1 MTAMSYEEF
10 GSAFVHEAVTP
21 ARISGVIRELAGD
34 MVKVGPMGAGPGGV
48 ATATAVGTVAE
59 PVVEQTG
66 DDPLSYIVRLPVDLK
81 LDVNVAG
88 THHHYTAEAEV
99 QVGIAVR
106 LEEPLSICIEPTPPS
121 RRNVTVNVHAKGI
134 QAKVLGRIGDID
146 NELRREI
153 AAYVRERIES
163 DASQFSNVDLRP
175 IMAEAWPTG

>member
-1 MTAMSYEEF
+1 MTGMTFEQF

-21 ARISGVIRELAGD
+21 ARIAGVIRELAGD
-34 MVKVGPMGAGPGGV
+34 VVKVGPINAGPGGV
-48 ATATAVGTVAE
+48 ATATATGTVAE
-59 PVVEQTG
+59 PVVEQTS
-66 DDPLSYIVRLPVDLK
+66 DDPLTYLVRLPVDLK

-99 QVGIAVR
+99 KVGIKVR
-106 LEEPLSICIEPTPPS
+106 LEEPLSICIEPTAPS
-121 RRNVTVNVHAKGI
+121 RREVSVNVHAKGI

-153 AAYVRERIES
+153 AAYVKERIDS

-175 IMAEAWPTG
+175 IMLEAWPA